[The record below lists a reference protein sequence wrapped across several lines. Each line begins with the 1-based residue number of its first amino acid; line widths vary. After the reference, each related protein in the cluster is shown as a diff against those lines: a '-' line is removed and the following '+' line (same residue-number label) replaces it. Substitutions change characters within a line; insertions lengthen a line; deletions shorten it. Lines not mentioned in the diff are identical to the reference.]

1 LVMSSDWPQIRLGDH
16 CIKIGSGATPRGGKE
31 AYLDSGEFR
40 LIRSQN
46 IYNEGFS
53 QSGLAYIDENQ
64 AKKLDSVTV
73 EENDVLLNI
82 TGDSVARVCLAPRQ
96 FLPARVNQHVA
107 IVRPNSR
114 FFDARFVRYFLASKE
129 QQSFML
135 GLAAAGATRNALTKG
150 MIESFLIPA
159 PEVRIQ
165 KLIADVLSS
174 LDDRIALLR
183 ETNKTLEAIAQA
195 IFKSWFID
203 FDPVRAK
210 MEGRAPAG
218 MDEETAELFPDELVE
233 SELGL
238 IPKGWIIGDVN
249 HFATFQNGYAFKSK
263 DWSIMGFPAV
273 KIGNVKPTFI
283 DFSDCSMVSQETVNG
298 LDRYK
303 LERGDLLVGM
313 TGYVGEV
320 GLVTGIKKMPYLNQR
335 VGKINPKHGFTRL
348 PYVFCLCRHSGFKV
362 YAESQSHGSA
372 QANVSGIDLM
382 KYKAIIPNELLLQ
395 KFNSTLI
402 NLIEKLLANQEE
414 THTLKALR
422 DTLLPRLI
430 SGKLKV
436 TAFSI

>member
-1 LVMSSDWPQIRLGDH
+1 MGSEWVVQKISSL
-16 CIKIGSGATPRGGKE
+16 
-31 AYLDSGEFR
+31 GEFDR
-40 LIRSQN
+40 GKSKHRPRDAKHLYGGSFPFIQTGDITNSNGRITTYRQT
-46 IYNEGFS
+46 YNDA
-53 QSGLAYIDENQ
+53 GLAQSRLWPVGTLAITIAANIAET
-64 AKKLDSVTV
+64 ALLTFPACFPDSVVGFTADPKKADIRFV
-73 EENDVLLNI
+73 EYLFQAMRKQVKSHAYGSVQENINLDVLRKLEF
-82 TGDSVARVCLAPRQ
+82 P
-96 FLPARVNQHVA
+96 
-107 IVRPNSR
+107 
-114 FFDARFVRYFLASKE
+114 
-129 QQSFML
+129 
-135 GLAAAGATRNALTKG
+135 
-150 MIESFLIPA
+150 IPTLDVQTA
-159 PEVRIQ
+159 
-165 KLIADVLSS
+165 IADHLSV
-174 LDDRIALLR
+174 LDDRITLLR

-218 MDEETAELFPDELVE
+218 MDEETAALFPDELVE

-320 GLVTGIKKMPYLNQR
+320 GLVTEIKKMPYLNQR

-348 PYVFCLCRHSGFKV
+348 PYVFCLCRHFGFKV

-414 THTLKALR
+414 TYTLKALR

>member
-1 LVMSSDWPQIRLGDH
+1 MGSEWVVQKISSL
-16 CIKIGSGATPRGGKE
+16 
-31 AYLDSGEFR
+31 GEFDR
-40 LIRSQN
+40 GKSKHRPRDAKHLYGGSFPFIQTGDITNSNGRITTYRQT
-46 IYNEGFS
+46 YNDA
-53 QSGLAYIDENQ
+53 GLAQSRLWPVGTLAITIAANIAET
-64 AKKLDSVTV
+64 ALLTFPACFPDSVVGFTADPKKADIRFV
-73 EENDVLLNI
+73 EYLFQAMRKQVKSHAYGSVQENINLDVLRKLEF
-82 TGDSVARVCLAPRQ
+82 P
-96 FLPARVNQHVA
+96 
-107 IVRPNSR
+107 
-114 FFDARFVRYFLASKE
+114 
-129 QQSFML
+129 
-135 GLAAAGATRNALTKG
+135 
-150 MIESFLIPA
+150 IPTLDVQTA
-159 PEVRIQ
+159 
-165 KLIADVLSS
+165 IADHLSV
-174 LDDRIALLR
+174 LDDRITLLR

-218 MDEETAELFPDELVE
+218 MDEETAALFPDELVE

-320 GLVTGIKKMPYLNQR
+320 GLVTEIKKMPYLNQR

-348 PYVFCLCRHSGFKV
+348 PYVFCLCRHFGFKV

-414 THTLKALR
+414 TYTLKALR
-422 DTLLPRLI
+422 DKLLPRLI